1 MYKRFLGFCSLA
13 FILLFPSVL
22 WTEKC
27 KDFLLFDGSETL
39 VNYGIDT
46 TGNWWIL
53 SQPYTNE
60 YRYIING
67 MRSNTYKSVSQIV
80 FSPDGEKWLFFGKD
94 NTNWNLVLPDTTIS
108 CVAQEIVD
116 YGFSPNSQ
124 NYYYA
129 IRNGN
134 QTTVYYNHKTDDIIN
149 FSGKIYPNRS
159 GNKIAFVLQR
169 GELEHLVVDG
179 IETEAFDEIKPLGF
193 WSDDSFVFA
202 GRRGYL
208 WEIYRGS
215 EPIAEQFSQLIDMK
229 INLEGTVAAF
239 LIRNT
244 AGNAYAILYSDEF
257 NEPVYSKPYDA
268 ASNLALHPTEALI
281 GFSATKNLANYVVYG
296 GMEYPLGEFSAI
308 PKFTFDGSEIYYL
321 YCNIECYLYVDGK
334 RFTLPLNLSPEN
346 IIARIPHT
354 STVAYSNSNS
364 MVMFNYDNNIQ
375 YSGMMVDSI
384 IAPIYNS
391 RTGEY
396 QTLGSIGNKLYLLTC
411 KP

>member
-1 MYKRFLGFCSLA
+1 MYKRFLVFCFFA
-13 FILLFPSVL
+13 FILLFPGVL

-27 KDFLLFDGSETL
+27 KDFLLFDGSEKL

-67 MRSNTYKSVSQIV
+67 MQCNTYKSVSQIV
-80 FSPDGEKWLFFGKD
+80 FSPDGERWLFFGRD

-108 CVAQEIVD
+108 CIAQEIVD
-116 YGFSPNSQ
+116 YGFAPNSQ

-134 QTTVYYNHKTDDIIN
+134 QTTVYYNNRTDNIIN
-149 FSGKIYPNRS
+149 FSGKIYPNRT
-159 GNKIAFVLQR
+159 GNKIAFVLRR
-169 GELEHLVVDG
+169 GELEHLVADG

-193 WSDDSFVFA
+193 WNDDLFVFA

-208 WEIYRGS
+208 WEIYRGPK
-215 EPIAEQFSQLIDMK
+215 PITEQFSQLIDMK

-268 ASNLALHPTEALI
+268 VSHLALHPTEALI
-281 GFSATKNLANYVVYG
+281 SFSATKNLANYVVYG
-296 GMEYPLGEFSAI
+296 GVEYPLGEFSAI

-334 RFTLPLNLSPEN
+334 RFTLPLNLNPEN
-346 IIARIPHT
+346 IIARIPNT
-354 STVAYSNSNS
+354 ATIAYSNSNS
-364 MVMFNYDNNIQ
+364 MVMYNYNNNIQ
-375 YSGMMVDSI
+375 YSGIMVDSI
-384 IAPIYNS
+384 IQPIYNS
-391 RTGEY
+391 KTGEY
-396 QTLGSIGNKLYLLTC
+396 QALGSIGNKLYLLTC

>member
-1 MYKRFLGFCSLA
+1 MV
-13 FILLFPSVL
+13 LLSQ
-22 WTEKC
+22 KC
-27 KDFLLFDGSETL
+27 KDFLLFDGSEKL

-67 MRSNTYKSVSQIV
+67 MQSNTYKSVSQIV
-80 FSPDGEKWLFFGKD
+80 FSPDGEKWLFFGRD
-94 NTNWNLVLPDTTIS
+94 NTNWYLVLPDTTIS

-116 YGFSPNSQ
+116 YGFAPNSQ

-134 QTTVYYNHKTDDIIN
+134 QTTVYYNHRTDDIIN
-149 FSGKIYPNRS
+149 FSGKIYPNQF
-159 GNKIAFVLQR
+159 GNKIAFVLRR
-169 GELEHLVVDG
+169 GKLEHLVVDG

-193 WSDDSFVFA
+193 WNDDSFVFA
-202 GRRGYL
+202 GRRGSL
-208 WEIYRGS
+208 WEIYRGPK
-215 EPIAEQFSQLIDMK
+215 PIAEQFSQLIDMK
-229 INLEGTVAAF
+229 INLIGTVAAF

-257 NEPVYSKPYDA
+257 SEPIYSKPYDA
-268 ASNLALHPTEALI
+268 VSNLALHPTEALI
-281 GFSATKNLANYVVYG
+281 SFSATKNLANYVVYG
-296 GMEYPLGEFSAI
+296 GVEYPLGEFSAI

-334 RFTLPLNLSPEN
+334 RFALTSNLSPGN
-346 IIARIPHT
+346 IIARSPHT
-354 STVAYSNSNS
+354 STIAYSNFNS
-364 MVMFNYDNNIQ
+364 MIMYNYNNNIQ

-391 RTGEY
+391 KTEEY

>member
-1 MYKRFLGFCSLA
+1 MYKRFLGFCFFA

-22 WTEKC
+22 WNKKC
-27 KDFLLFDGSETL
+27 KDYLLFDGSEKL

-67 MRSNTYKSVSQIV
+67 VQTNTYKSVLQIV
-80 FSPDGEKWLFFGKD
+80 FSTDGEKWLFFGKD

-116 YGFSPNSQ
+116 FGFAPNSQ

-134 QTTVYYNHKTDDIIN
+134 QTTVYYNNKIDNIIN
-149 FSGKIYPNRS
+149 FLGKIYTNQT
-159 GNKIAFVLQR
+159 GNKIAFVLRR

-193 WSDDSFVFA
+193 WNDDSFVFA
-202 GRRGYL
+202 ARRGFL

-215 EPIAEQFSQLIDMK
+215 KPITEQFSQLIDMK

-244 AGNAYAILYSDEF
+244 AGNAYAVLYSDEF
-257 NEPVYSKPYDA
+257 NELIYSKPYDA
-268 ASNLALHPTEALI
+268 VSHLALHPTEALI
-281 GFSATKNLANYVVYG
+281 SFSATKNLANYVVYG
-296 GMEYPLGEFSAI
+296 GVEYPLGEFSAI
-308 PKFTFDGSEIYYL
+308 AKFTFDGSEIYYL

-334 RFTLPLNLSPEN
+334 RFALPLNLNPEN
-346 IIARIPHT
+346 IIARTPNTPTI
-354 STVAYSNSNS
+354 AYSNSNS
-364 MVMFNYDNNIQ
+364 MVMYDYNNNIQ

-384 IAPIYNS
+384 VAPIYNWK
-391 RTGEY
+391 TGEY
-396 QTLGSIGNKLYLLTC
+396 EALGSIGNKLYLLTC